1 MVRFRAGWWRKAP
14 GDAKIFANASE
25 RGRSRMDLIERI
37 DELQLLVEEAKAV
50 PLSSSAVINRDEFLE
65 LLAQLKEAVPD
76 EVRQARWMSRDRDEL
91 LARARKEAERIVTEA
106 QEQRDRLLS
115 RTEIVSA
122 AHREAERITDE
133 GKERSARMRIEA
145 EDYIDQ
151 KLAAFEIL
159 LNKTLSTVARGRE
172 QLRGEVQ
179 GEGAP
184 QSAADQ
190 SPFDA
195 EEFDQAAF

>member
-1 MVRFRAGWWRKAP
+1 
-14 GDAKIFANASE
+14 
-25 RGRSRMDLIERI
+25 MDLIERV

-65 LLAQLKEAVPD
+65 LLAQLKESVPE

-91 LARARKEAERIVTEA
+91 LGRARKEAERIITEA

-122 AHREAERITDE
+122 AHREAERIVDQ
-133 GKERSARMRIEA
+133 GKERAAKLRIEA

-159 LNKTLSTVARGRE
+159 LNKTIATVARGRE
-172 QLRGEVQ
+172 QLRGEVGTKHEVTEQ
-179 GEGAP
+179 P
-184 QSAADQ
+184 QEAAA
-190 SPFDA
+190 SVPYDA
-195 EEFDQAAF
+195 EELGSAL

>member
-1 MVRFRAGWWRKAP
+1 
-14 GDAKIFANASE
+14 
-25 RGRSRMDLIERI
+25 MDLIERI

-65 LLAQLKEAVPD
+65 LLAQLKETVP
-76 EVRQARWMSRDRDEL
+76 EEIRQARWMSRDKDEL

-115 RTEIVSA
+115 RTEIVQA
-122 AHREAERITDE
+122 AQREGERIVDE
-133 GKERSARMRIEA
+133 GRERAAKLRVEA

-159 LNKTLSTVARGRE
+159 LNKTLGTVGRGRE
-172 QLRGEVQ
+172 QLRGEPAQAGTGQQPSVDS
-179 GEGAP
+179 GMPMDG
-184 QSAADQ
+184 
-190 SPFDA
+190 PFDA
-195 EEFDQAAF
+195 AELEQPSV

>member
-1 MVRFRAGWWRKAP
+1 
-14 GDAKIFANASE
+14 
-25 RGRSRMDLIERI
+25 MDLIERI
-37 DELQLLVEEAKAV
+37 DELQLLIEEAKAV

-65 LLAQLKEAVPD
+65 LLAQLKESVPD

-106 QEQRDRLLS
+106 HEQRDRLLS

-159 LNKTLSTVARGRE
+159 LNKTLATVNRGRE
-172 QLRGEVQ
+172 QLRGDP
-179 GEGAP
+179 AKP
-184 QSAADQ
+184 
-190 SPFDA
+190 
-195 EEFDQAAF
+195 

>member
-1 MVRFRAGWWRKAP
+1 
-14 GDAKIFANASE
+14 
-25 RGRSRMDLIERI
+25 MDLIERI

-76 EVRQARWMSRDRDEL
+76 EIRQARWMTRDKDEL
-91 LARARKEAERIVTEA
+91 LGRARKEGDRIIAEA

-115 RTEIVSA
+115 RTEIVHA
-122 AHREAERITDE
+122 AQREADRLADE
-133 GKERSARMRIEA
+133 AKERAAKIQSEA

-159 LNKTLSTVARGRE
+159 LNKTLTTVGRGRE
-172 QLRGEVQ
+172 QLRGERQ
-179 GEGAP
+179 TGAVP
-184 QSAADQ
+184 PISDEPGNGQPGATTASGA
-190 SPFDA
+190 PFDA
-195 EEFDQAAF
+195 QFSDQPG

>member
-1 MVRFRAGWWRKAP
+1 
-14 GDAKIFANASE
+14 
-25 RGRSRMDLIERI
+25 MDLIERI

-65 LLAQLKEAVPD
+65 LLAQLKEAVPE

-91 LARARKEAERIVTEA
+91 LERARKEAERIVTEA

-122 AHREAERITDE
+122 AQREGERIIDE
-133 GKERSARMRIEA
+133 GRERAAQLRVEA

-151 KLAAFEIL
+151 KLASFEIVL
-159 LNKTLSTVARGRE
+159 ERTLQVVGRGRE
-172 QLRGEVQ
+172 RLGLTVTPQPVEDEDESL
-179 GEGAP
+179 AP
-184 QSAADQ
+184 YDQDVGTPPAPATPAAIADLE
-190 SPFDA
+190 D
-195 EEFDQAAF
+195 ELGVG